1 MQTELQILYPAQ
13 PLFKVFARLFSKSRV
28 SPSKTVWSIKIYA
41 KSMYAE
47 QFQKSLKAVE
57 EAREANIAYEPAR
70 MTAKEKEDLL
80 AAYHPDYK
88 QDEFEVL
95 QIGPNKG
102 DKVPKEL
109 AEMLQAHSR
118 ITSGEVDLTNP
129 AYDVDVLI
137 IGGGGAGTSAA
148 IEAHEAGAKVMI
160 VTKLRMGDANTMMA
174 EGGIQAADKPNDSP
188 AIHYIDAFGGG
199 HYAAKPELLYKLV
212 NDAPEAIQWLNKLGV
227 EFDNMPD
234 GTVVT
239 THGGGTSRKRMHAC
253 KDYSGAEI
261 MRTLRDEV
269 LNRDIPVVDFTSA
282 IELILDKNGKAA
294 GAVLLNMETGDLM
307 VAKAKTV
314 IIATGGAGR
323 MHYQGFPTS
332 NHYGATADGLVLGY
346 RAGAKL
352 LYAETLQYHPT
363 GAAFPEQIFGA
374 LVTEKVRSL
383 GAKLV
388 NREGKVFM
396 HPLETRDVSAA
407 SIIRECTTRENGVD
421 TGAGLGVWL
430 DTPMIEKIGGEGT
443 IEKRIPAM
451 MRMFGKYGIDIRKE
465 PILVYPTLHY
475 QNGGLDISQ
484 NGMTTNVENLF
495 VAGEAVGGIHGRNR
509 LMGNSLL
516 DIIVF
521 GRNAGQ
527 NAAAKAK
534 ETEVGALTLA
544 HIDAFDKERAEAGIE
559 TDAVSPKL
567 LPDYRR
573 SATELDK

>member
-1 MQTELQILYPAQ
+1 
-13 PLFKVFARLFSKSRV
+13 
-28 SPSKTVWSIKIYA
+28 
-41 KSMYAE
+41 MYSQE
-47 QFQKSLKAVE
+47 FQESLKAVE
-57 EAREANIAYEPAR
+57 AARKENIAYEPKR
-70 MTAKEKEDLL
+70 MTAKEKDDLL

-88 QDEFEVL
+88 KSEFSEL
-95 QIGPNKG
+95 SIGPNKG
-102 DKVPKEL
+102 EKVPHEL
-109 AEMLQAHSR
+109 CAMLEAHSR
-118 ITSGEVDLTNP
+118 IKAEDVDLKNV

-137 IGGGGAGTSAA
+137 IGGGGAGASAA
-148 IEAHEAGAKVMI
+148 IEADNAGAKAMI
-160 VTKLRMGDANTMMA
+160 VTKLRIGDANTMMA
-174 EGGIQAADKPNDSP
+174 EGGIQAADKENDSP
-188 AIHYIDAFGGG
+188 AIHFLDAFGGG
-199 HYAAKPELLYKLV
+199 HFAAKRDLLAKLV
-212 NDAPEAIQWLNKLGV
+212 CDAPGAIKWLNELGV
-227 EFDNMPD
+227 EFDKAED
-234 GTVVT
+234 GTMIT
-239 THGGGTSRKRMHAC
+239 THGGGTSRKRMHAA

-269 LNRDIPVVDFTSA
+269 INRGIPVVDFTAA
-282 IELILDKNGKAA
+282 IELILDENGNAA
-294 GAVLLNMETGDLM
+294 GAVLMNMETHELM

-352 LYAETLQYHPT
+352 LYADTLQYHPT
-363 GAAFPEQIFGA
+363 GAAFPQQIFGA

-383 GAKLV
+383 GAKLI
-388 NREGKVFM
+388 NRDGKVFM

-407 SIIRECTTRENGVD
+407 SIIRECSDRGEGVD
-421 TGAGLGVWL
+421 TGSGKAVWL
-430 DTPMIEKIGGEGT
+430 DTPMIEEIGGEGT

-451 MRMFGKYGIDIRKE
+451 MRMFLSFGIDIRKE

-475 QNGGLDISQ
+475 QNGGLDIDV
-484 NGMTTNVENLF
+484 NGETTNVHNLF

-521 GRNAGQ
+521 GRNAGI
-527 NAAAKAK
+527 NAAARAK
-534 ETEVGALTLA
+534 ETTLGELTLS
-544 HIDAFDKERAEAGIE
+544 HINKFDSEREAAGIK

-573 SATELDK
+573 QK

>member
-1 MQTELQILYPAQ
+1 
-13 PLFKVFARLFSKSRV
+13 
-28 SPSKTVWSIKIYA
+28 
-41 KSMYAE
+41 MYSE
-47 QFQKSLKAVE
+47 QFKESLALVE
-57 EAREANIAYEPAR
+57 AAREKNIALEPTR
-70 MTAKEKEDLL
+70 MTAEQKETVL
-80 AAYHPDYK
+80 ASFHPDYK
-88 QDEFEVL
+88 QDQFSVL
-95 QIGPNKG
+95 TIGPNKG

-109 AEMLQAHSR
+109 AEILQAHSR
-118 ITSGEVDLTNP
+118 INKDSVCLECPD
-129 AYDVDVLI
+129 YDCDVLV
-137 IGGGGAGTSAA
+137 IGGGGAGASAA
-148 IEAHEAGAKVMI
+148 IEAHEAGAKVMV

-188 AIHYIDAFGGG
+188 AIHFVDAFGGG
-199 HYAAKPELLYKLV
+199 HFAAKRELLSKLV
-212 NDAPEAIQWLNKLGV
+212 CDAPEAIKWLSELGV
-227 EFDNMPD
+227 EFDKEAD
-234 GTVVT
+234 GTMVT
-239 THGGGTSRKRMHAC
+239 THGGGTSRKRMHAA

-269 LNRDIPVVDFTSA
+269 MNRQIPVIDFTAA
-282 IELILDKNGKAA
+282 IELILDDKGNAA
-294 GAVLLNMETGDLM
+294 GAVLMNMETKELL

-363 GAAFPEQIFGA
+363 GVAFPEQIFGA

-388 NREGKVFM
+388 NKNGEVFM
-396 HPLETRDVSAA
+396 HPLETRDVTAA
-407 SIIRECTTRENGVD
+407 SIIRECSERDNGID
-421 TGAGLGVWL
+421 CGNGKGIWL

-443 IEKRIPAM
+443 IMKRIPAM
-451 MRMFGKYGIDIRKE
+451 WRMFEKYGIDIRYE
-465 PILVYPTLHY
+465 PILIYPTLHY
-475 QNGGLDISQ
+475 QNGGLDITADC
-484 NGMTTNVENLF
+484 MTTNIENLF
-495 VAGEAVGGIHGRNR
+495 VAGEAVGGIHGKNR

-521 GRNAGQ
+521 GRSAGK

-534 ETEVGALTLA
+534 DVNVGKLTLD
-544 HIDAFDKERAEAGIE
+544 HVEKFEKEIKKAGIK

-567 LPDYRR
+567 LPNYTNQK
-573 SATELDK
+573 SI